1 MANRK
6 LFLSWTAVRDAL
18 EQGKVTD
25 GELDACL
32 FCTSVGELIIAHAL
46 EPVVFARTIEH
57 LLLAAKEGRLVYY
70 DKIEHLNDVTVEA
83 VNFMLFYNGQRPLDC
98 ARNGLLSD
106 MLHGGIVPAQEGSA
120 LEVMWSGQ
128 LTTEQMQ
135 DCRRRCDEDDAARIA
150 SGQKPVRPSCNWMF
164 DIRQALVLRG

>member
-83 VNFMLFYNGQRPLDC
+83 VNHMLFLNGERSLSCP
-98 ARNGLLSD
+98 RHGLLCDVLSS
-106 MLHGGIVPAQEGSA
+106 GIVPTVEGSA
-120 LEVMWSGQ
+120 LEVLWTGQ
-128 LTTEQMQ
+128 LTGDQMQ
-135 DCRRRCDEDDAARIA
+135 SCRQRQHEDDMARIA
-150 SGQKPVRPSCNWMF
+150 AGEKPVRTSGNWMS
-164 DIRQALVLRG
+164 DIKRVISARG